1 MSTQMTKEEMEAEIK
16 RLGPFHHKVD
26 LPHGLSTYD
35 PEISLRHREQTR
47 LDSLMRH
54 AFPELL
60 KIYGG
65 SLQGKRVIDIA
76 SNAGGF
82 SVEAARLGADYVL
95 GIDVA
100 DRYLD
105 QSNFI
110 KNALGLEQVE
120 FRKLAMEDVS
130 EETTGM
136 FDIAFCFG
144 ILYHLENP
152 VYAMKKLAAVTRE
165 TIVVDGNVIQ
175 TPFRRGSMWKMNVPR
190 VLDADDK
197 STTALWRTEARC
209 QFKPNVNAIVEL
221 LKVLGFTRVDVLK
234 PRVRGLE
241 FRYYRRK
248 RVSIIARR

>member
-1 MSTQMTKEEMEAEIK
+1 MNTEMTKQEMEAEIQ
-16 RLGPFHHKVD
+16 RLAPFHHKVD
-26 LPHGLSTYD
+26 LPYGLTTFD
-35 PEISLRHREQTR
+35 QERSLRHREQTR

-65 SLQGKRVIDIA
+65 SLKGKRVIDIA

-82 SVEAARLGADYVL
+82 SIEAAKLGADYVL

-105 QSNFI
+105 QANFI
-110 KNALGLEQVE
+110 KRALGMDQVE
-120 FRKLAMEDVS
+120 FRKMAMEDIS
-130 EETTGM
+130 EESTGM

-165 TIVVDGNVIQ
+165 TIVVDANVYQ
-175 TPFRRGSMWKMNVPR
+175 TPFRRGSLWKMNVPR
-190 VLDADDK
+190 VLDEDDK
-197 STTALWRTEARC
+197 STTALWRTEKRC
-209 QFKPNVNAIVEL
+209 QFKPNVKAVVEL
-221 LKVLGFTRVDVLK
+221 LDVLGFKHVDVLK
-234 PRVRGLE
+234 PKVKGLE

-248 RVSIIARR
+248 RVSFIARR